1 MARQNR
7 VTPFGDLVA
16 DPARGSLMGNRGCL
30 HDERERIVR
39 HHQGRRW
46 IACALAFRGRRRDVM
61 PPGRYTA
68 LFFLDEATALAAGH
82 RPCFECRRADAER
95 FRAAWAAGNGLPG
108 RPGADD
114 IDGVLDAER
123 LDGRA
128 GKRTWPARAGEL
140 PDGAMI
146 RDGDLALAVA
156 GDALLSWSPGGYG
169 PPRARPAADAIVEVL
184 TPRSTVRAIAAG
196 YGAGLASAWP
206 R

>member
-1 MARQNR
+1 
-7 VTPFGDLVA
+7 
-16 DPARGSLMGNRGCL
+16 MGNRGCL
-30 HDERERIVR
+30 HTPDRRLGTARWRSKLWICCSLTYKGVR
-39 HHQGRRW
+39 RH
-46 IACALAFRGRRRDVM
+46 VM

-95 FRAAWAAGNGLPG
+95 FRAAWAEGNGLSG

-146 RDGDLALAVA
+146 RAGDLALAVA

-184 TPRSTVRAIAAG
+184 TPRSTVRAIRAG
-196 YGAGLASAWP
+196 YG
-206 R
+206 